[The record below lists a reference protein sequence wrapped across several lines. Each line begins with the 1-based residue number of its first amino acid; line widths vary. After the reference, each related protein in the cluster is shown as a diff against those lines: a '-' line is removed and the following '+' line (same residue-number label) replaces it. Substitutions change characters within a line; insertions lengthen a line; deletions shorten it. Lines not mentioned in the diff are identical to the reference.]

1 MNKFFNQTFNIQNVV
16 KNVYQLNVNK
26 ALIKIFFNTE
36 FNKKNQSRTNPDT
49 TT

>member
-26 ALIKIFFNTE
+26 VLIKTFFNTE
-36 FNKKNQSRTNPDT
+36 FKK
-49 TT
+49 